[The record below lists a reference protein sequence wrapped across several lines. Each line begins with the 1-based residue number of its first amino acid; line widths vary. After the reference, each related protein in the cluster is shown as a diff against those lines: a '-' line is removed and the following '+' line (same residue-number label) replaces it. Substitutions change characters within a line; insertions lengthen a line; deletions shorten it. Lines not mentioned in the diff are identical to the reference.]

1 LQPYHSEIVLVGAQA
16 VYLQTGYAGLS
27 PAPFTRDGASHTE
40 VVVCCAGA
48 VVASHVRCW
57 AVRQTITDPAH
68 VTVAGELRTAYLS
81 RTAALRGPVPATGTE
96 VGLRALSDY
105 DELFALNTPSFPR
118 PDLGFRRCVPE
129 PGS

>member
-27 PAPFTRDGASHTE
+27 PAPFTRDGASHTEVVVCHAE

-81 RTAALRGPVPATGTE
+81 RTAALRGPGARDRHRGRVAG
-96 VGLRALSDY
+96 
-105 DELFALNTPSFPR
+105 
-118 PDLGFRRCVPE
+118 PE
-129 PGS
+129 